1 MKANEFQL
9 LVDEYYEPLYRFA
22 FSLAK
27 TPEDAA
33 DLTQQ
38 TFATWAKKQH
48 QIRDR
53 KKVKSWLFTTLYRDF
68 LGQKQKK
75 QRLVMEEPE
84 LPDRLPDPVPEK
96 YLHQIDSKILLS
108 CLDEMDENYR
118 APLSLF
124 YLEDVSYRDISEILD
139 LPIGTV
145 MSRLNRAKAQ
155 LRDRI
160 TEKFKKSDLISFPN
174 LGTSS
179 DQNE

>member
-1 MKANEFQL
+1 M
-9 LVDEYYEPLYRFA
+9 DEYYEPLYRFA

-27 TPEDAA
+27 NPDDAA

-38 TFATWAKKQH
+38 TFATWAHKQH

-53 KKVKSWLFTTLYRDF
+53 GKVKSWLFTTLYRDF

-84 LPDRLPDPVPEK
+84 LPDRMPDPIPEEF
-96 YLHQIDSKILLS
+96 LHRIDSKTLLS
-108 CLDEMDENYR
+108 CLDELDESYR
-118 APLSLF
+118 TPLSLF
-124 YLEDVSYRDISEILD
+124 YLKDVSYRDISEILD
-139 LPIGTV
+139 MPIGTV

-160 TEKFKKSDLISFPN
+160 TEKLKKSDLLSFPKLSN
-174 LGTSS
+174 PNNR
-179 DQNE
+179 DE